1 MSHEFSR
8 REVLTLATGGALLA
22 GQSRAQ
28 ATGAD
33 APAPAPA
40 LEFNPALRP
49 LGSRD
54 GVYTPPRGASVMQFG
69 FDFPE
74 ASLELDSLLFGFR
87 VQTFENVYAID
98 PASTRITRTAE
109 GVNLVT
115 SGMLGSGGQVKVP
128 GTLTVRFSRSESGGI
143 QWQARAEMNL
153 PVKSITSVVRGL
165 PRGALSVSCGKY
177 QDTKDD
183 ERIFEYPQLF
193 GGMSTPFVM
202 LKAADGRLFELAARQ
217 EAVRPARF
225 FFQPGPDGYRVE
237 LIHEQ
242 DGWARSTTVTTC
254 LWRVGQV
261 ASYEAAAGAHFAHVE
276 RVYGIQSWQTRQDV
290 PSWMRDIRL
299 VVSIHGA
306 HWTGFIYNDYAR
318 MLEILHW
325 VSSRIDPRQVLVF
338 LPAWDGRYYWN
349 YPRYEPDPRM
359 GGAAGFAR
367 LVRQAQQL
375 GFRIAPMFGA
385 NSANRGSQEFP
396 QFADACTEHID
407 GDAFD
412 LNWVDWDNDRS
423 HEGWMPFMNLAV
435 PSWRRWLGERI
446 AAVIR
451 QFHVDAYFLDIAG
464 AWENNRKGD
473 MYLGT
478 KELIADIRTQ
488 YPNVPPIGEMLYD
501 AQMAVIPMSQVTR
514 YAQYP
519 AGHDAYVRSFQH
531 LSRPAPGRGSTGVHE
546 AGFGQYEPQ
555 ITADQRAIPTLTVVD
570 DTFTRNRQA
579 MADYIASAKAWS
591 PPRP

>member
-1 MSHEFSR
+1 MSQEFSR
-8 REVLTLATGGALLA
+8 RQVFALAAGTVLA
-22 GQSRAQ
+22 GQEKAIAGTLPPLDFS
-28 ATGAD
+28 
-33 APAPAPA
+33 P
-40 LEFNPALRP
+40 ELRP

-54 GVYTPPRGASVMQFG
+54 GVYTPARGASVMQFG

-74 ASLELDSLLFGFR
+74 ASVEVERLLWGFR
-87 VQTFENVYAID
+87 IQTFENAYAID
-98 PASTRITRTAE
+98 PAVTHVTRAGEGVTLVAE
-109 GVNLVT
+109 GL
-115 SGMLGSGGQVKVP
+115 LGSGGQQKVP
-128 GTLTVRFSRSESGGI
+128 GRLTVRFNRSDRGGI
-143 QWQARAEMNL
+143 QWQAQVEMSL
-153 PVKSITSVVRGL
+153 PVKSVTSIVRGI
-165 PRGALSVSCGKY
+165 PRGSLSVSCGHF
-177 QDTKDD
+177 QDSGDD

-193 GGMSTPFVM
+193 GGMSTPLVI
-202 LKAADGRLFELAARQ
+202 LKATDGRLFELAARQ

-225 FFQPGPDGYRVE
+225 FFQPGPEGYRVE

-242 DGWARSTTVTTC
+242 EGWVSSRTLTTC
-254 LWRVGQV
+254 LWRIGQV
-261 ASYEAAAGAHFAHVE
+261 GSYEEAARAHFAHVE
-276 RVYGIQSWQTRQDV
+276 RAYGLPRWAKREDA
-290 PSWMRDIRL
+290 PGWMRDIRL

-306 HWTGFIYNDYAR
+306 HWTGFIFNDYAR
-318 MLEILHW
+318 MLEILQW
-325 VSSRIDPRQVLVF
+325 VASRIDPRQVLVF

-367 LVRQAQQL
+367 LVTEAQQL

-385 NSANRGSQEFP
+385 NSANRNSSGFS

-412 LNWVDWDNDRS
+412 LNWVDWDNDRRN
-423 HEGWMPFMNLAV
+423 EGWMPFMNLAV
-435 PSWRRWLGERI
+435 PSWRRWLAERI
-446 AAVIR
+446 SSVIR
-451 QFHVDAYFLDIAG
+451 QFRVDAYFLDIAG

-478 KELIADIRTQ
+478 KELISDIRRQ

-519 AGHDAYVRSFQH
+519 PGHDAYIRSFQH

-546 AGFGQYEPQ
+546 AGFGKYEPK
-555 ITADQRAIPTLTVVD
+555 IAADQRAIPTLTVVD
-570 DTFTRNRQA
+570 DTFTKHRQA
-579 MADYIASAKAWS
+579 MADYIASAKSWS
-591 PPRP
+591 PQ

>member
-1 MSHEFSR
+1 MSHEYSR
-8 REVLTLATGGALLA
+8 REVLTLAAGGVLLA
-22 GQSRAQ
+22 GEMPA
-28 ATGAD
+28 AAGA
-33 APAPAPA
+33 APV
-40 LEFNPALRP
+40 LDFNPALRA
-49 LGSRD
+49 LSSRD
-54 GVYTPPRGASVMQFG
+54 GVYTPARGASVMQFG

-74 ASLELDSLLFGFR
+74 SSLEVDGLLFGFR
-87 VQTFENVYAID
+87 VQTFENVYALD
-98 PASTRITRTAE
+98 PELAHVARTDGDVTLVAE
-109 GVNLVT
+109 GL
-115 SGMLGSGGQVKVP
+115 LGCGGQVKVP
-128 GTLTVRFSRSESGGI
+128 GRLTVRFSRSDSSGV

-153 PVKSITSVVRGL
+153 PVKSVTSVVRGL

-177 QDTKDD
+177 LEGNDD

-193 GGMSTPFVM
+193 GGMSTPLVM

-217 EAVRPARF
+217 DAVRPARF

-242 DGWARSTTVTTC
+242 EGWVSSPTVTTC
-254 LWRVGQV
+254 LWRVGRV
-261 ASYEAAAGAHFAHVE
+261 ASYEAAAKAHFAHVE
-276 RVYGIQSWQTRQDV
+276 RVYGIQPWQTRKDA

-299 VVSIHGA
+299 VVALHGA

-318 MLEILHW
+318 MLEILRW
-325 VSSRIDPRQVLVF
+325 VGFRIDPRQVLVF

-359 GGAAGFAR
+359 GGADGFAR
-367 LVRQAQQL
+367 LVTEAQRL

-385 NSANRGSQEFP
+385 NSANRTGPEFA

-412 LNWVDWDNDRS
+412 LNWVDWDNDRR

-478 KELIADIRTQ
+478 KELIADIRSRH
-488 YPNVPPIGEMLYD
+488 PNVPPIGEMLYD
-501 AQMAVIPMSQVTR
+501 AQMAIVPMSQVTR

-519 AGHDAYVRSFQH
+519 PGHDAYIRSFQH

-546 AGFGQYEPQ
+546 AGFGEYEPK
-555 ITADQRAIPTLTVVD
+555 IAADQRAIPTLTVVD
-570 DTFTRNRQA
+570 DTFTRHRQA
-579 MADYIASAKAWS
+579 MADYIAAAKSWS
-591 PPRP
+591 PPHL